1 MSRTSAKYDQVPEI
15 MHMMSHQAQLG
26 FGAGVGAGAGFGAGV
41 GLGASGTDDGAA
53 NLSKVT
59 PAKPEHRL
67 STRLVSLLSH
77 LRSQSLW
84 AKIRSSPAMRQ
95 AGLK

>member
-1 MSRTSAKYDQVPEI
+1 

-26 FGAGVGAGAGFGAGV
+26 FGAGVSAGPGPGAGSGAGV
-41 GLGASGTDDGAA
+41 GVDASGTDDGAA
-53 NLSKVT
+53 NPSKVT

-67 STRLVSLLSH
+67 SARLVSLLSH
-77 LRSQSLW
+77 LHSQSLW
-84 AKIRSSPAMRQ
+84 TKIRSSPAMWQ